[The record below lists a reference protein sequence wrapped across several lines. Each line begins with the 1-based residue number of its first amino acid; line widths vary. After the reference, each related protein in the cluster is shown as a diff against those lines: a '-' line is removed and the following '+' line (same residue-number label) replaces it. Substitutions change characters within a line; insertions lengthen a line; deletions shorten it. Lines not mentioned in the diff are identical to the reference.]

1 MRNFSFNQL
10 AAAGHYGG
18 LIHSIVESFLGFEPI
33 IHKVG
38 NITICLWAL
47 VGFTCII
54 IHEKSFLDILQ
65 YVGIFELRI
74 HDAFTNLYS
83 KIGSVLQNCRAFQ
96 KTSLT
101 TGTSKQGLFP

>member
-18 LIHSIVESFLGFEPI
+18 LICSIVESFLGFEPI

-47 VGFTCII
+47 VGFTCTI
-54 IHEKSFLDILQ
+54 IHEKSFQDILH
-65 YVGIFELRI
+65 YVSILSPSAFRMKVFSHPIFI
-74 HDAFTNLYS
+74 TIS
-83 KIGSVLQNCRAFQ
+83 KFGSKLPRF
-96 KTSLT
+96 
-101 TGTSKQGLFP
+101 F

>member
-18 LIHSIVESFLGFEPI
+18 LIRSRDILGFEPI

-54 IHEKSFLDILQ
+54 IHEKSFQDILH
-65 YVGIFELRI
+65 YVSILSPSAFRMKVFSHPIFI
-74 HDAFTNLYS
+74 TIS
-83 KIGSVLQNCRAFQ
+83 KFGSKLPRF
-96 KTSLT
+96 
-101 TGTSKQGLFP
+101 F